1 MSEQTSTESTL
12 NDERATR
19 LARRQ
24 AVIDAGGNP

>member
-1 MSEQTSTESTL
+1 MAENQNVADQASTL

-24 AVIDAGGNP
+24 AIID